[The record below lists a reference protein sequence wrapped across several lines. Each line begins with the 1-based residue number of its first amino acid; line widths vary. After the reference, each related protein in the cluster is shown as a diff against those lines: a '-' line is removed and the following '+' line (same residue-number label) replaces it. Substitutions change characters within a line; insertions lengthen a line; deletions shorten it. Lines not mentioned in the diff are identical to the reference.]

1 MRADA
6 SDDFEGHDRRPHTT
20 SRPAELNGRSQVA
33 PRTRDP
39 CTHEPRTAN

>member
-20 SRPAELNGRSQVA
+20 SRPAELLVA
-33 PRTRDP
+33 ALPLKG
-39 CTHEPRTAN
+39 TAAAAVEISS